1 MTFPQNLAS
10 DLFLAENDLDSI
22 EMIPLGGPEGDDADY
37 EIPENLPILPVRNTV
52 LFPGMVVPVTVGRQ
66 KSVRLV
72 KKAYKGNRIIG
83 VVAQANQQKDEPTPD
98 DLYRLGT
105 VAYIIKMI
113 TLPDGN
119 ITIIIQGKKRFEIG
133 KITQEDPFMTANVR
147 PIDDV
152 FLNSGKKEGK
162 ALIQTLKE
170 AAYKIL
176 RLNPEIPQEARI
188 ALDNIE
194 SPMFLVHF
202 LSSNI
207 NADVADKQRLL
218 EKTEGAQQAQLLL
231 EYMLKEVQLLE
242 LKREIQSKAS
252 LDLDQQQRDY
262 YLRQQMKVLQDELG
276 MDTPDRE
283 LDELRAK
290 AAKKN
295 WSKPIRDHFD
305 KELAKLQRSNPMAP
319 DYPITMNYIELMV
332 DLPWNEY
339 TKDNFDLKRAQKI
352 LDGDHFGLEKVK
364 ERIIEYLAVLKLK
377 TERIAEATAAQE
389 AAHEAAGTV
398 ALNGRSRDAKN
409 KAHSS
414 EAMKA
419 PILCLYGPPGVGKTS
434 LGRSIAK
441 ALGRKYSRMA
451 LGGVH
456 DEAEIRGHRK
466 TYIGAMPGKIIQNI
480 RKTGASNPVFIL
492 DEIDKVSS
500 DFRGDPSS
508 ALLEVLD
515 PEQNSTF
522 VDNYLDVEFDLS
534 KVLFIA
540 TANSL
545 DTIHPALRDRM
556 EIIDITGYTVE
567 EKVQIAKKYLVPK
580 QRKEHG
586 LKTKDLQI
594 DDKAVVKIVEGYTR
608 ESGVR
613 NLEQKIGAMV
623 RKIAKSIAMDE
634 PYEHHIRPTDVTRL
648 LGTEIFD
655 KDIYSDDDIAGIVT
669 GLAWTQVGGEIL
681 LIESSLSRG
690 KGALTLSGQLGDV
703 MKESAMTALSYLK
716 AHADDLGIDYRIF
729 NHYDLHVHVPAGA
742 VPKDG
747 PSAGITMVTS
757 MASIFTQR
765 KIRPFLAMTGEVT
778 LRGKVLPVGG
788 IKEKILAANRAG
800 VKEIILCTKNRKD
813 IEEINSAYIKDLTF
827 HYADTVGQVLDIAL
841 LPQTVSRPL
850 KFILP
855 EEKQEAEKVY

>member
-1 MTFPQNLAS
+1 MISEKELATRLMLADFDSDNL
-10 DLFLAENDLDSI
+10 EI
-22 EMIPLGGPEGDDADY
+22 VPLGSPEGLDEDY
-37 EIPENLPILPVRNTV
+37 ELPANLPILPVRNTV
-52 LFPGMVVPVTVGRQ
+52 LFPGMVIPVTVGRA
-66 KSVRLV
+66 KSIRLV

-83 VVAQANQQKDEPTPD
+83 VAAQLNQQKDEPTAD
-98 DLYRLGT
+98 DLYRFGT

-119 ITIIIQGKKRFEIG
+119 ITIIIQGKKRFEIQE
-133 KITQEDPFMTANVR
+133 ITQEEPFITAKVR
-147 PIDDV
+147 QIDDV
-152 FLNSGKKEGK
+152 FPSANTNKKEGK
-162 ALIQTLKE
+162 AMLQSLKD
-170 AAYKIL
+170 AAYKTL

-194 SPMFLVHF
+194 SPTFLLHF
-202 LSSNI
+202 LSSNL

-218 EKTEGAQQAQLLL
+218 ELTDGNQQASLLL
-231 EYMLKEVQLLE
+231 EYMLREVQLLE

-252 LDLDQQQRDY
+252 SDLDQQQRDY

-276 MDTPDRE
+276 MDNPDRE
-283 LDELRAK
+283 IDELRMK
-290 AAKKN
+290 ADRKK
-295 WSKPIRDHFD
+295 WPAEVRTHFD
-305 KELAKLQRSNPMAP
+305 KELNKLQRINPMAP
-319 DYPITMNYIELMV
+319 EYPVTMNYVELMV
-332 DLPWNEY
+332 DLPWSEY

-377 TERIAEATAAQE
+377 
-389 AAHEAAGTV
+389 
-398 ALNGRSRDAKN
+398 ND
-409 KAHSS
+409 
-414 EAMKA
+414 MKA

-434 LGRSIAK
+434 LGKSVAK

-480 RKTGASNPVFIL
+480 RKCGTANPVFIL

-522 VDNYLDVEFDLS
+522 MDNYLETEFDLS
-534 KVLFIA
+534 RVLFIA

-556 EIIDITGYTVE
+556 EIIDIAGYTVE
-567 EKVQIAKKYLVPK
+567 EKVQIAKKYLIPK
-580 QRKEHG
+580 QRKDHG
-586 LKTKDLQI
+586 LKPKDLVI
-594 DDKAVVKIVEGYTR
+594 EDKAILRIIEGYTR

-613 NLEQKIGAMV
+613 NLEQKIGALV
-623 RKIAKSIAMDE
+623 RKIAKSIAME
-634 PYEHHIRPTDVTRL
+634 EEYNHTVKATDISKM
-648 LGTEIFD
+648 LGAEIFD
-655 KDIYSDDDIAGIVT
+655 KELYADDDIAGIVT

-690 KGALTLSGQLGDV
+690 KGILTLSGQLGDV
-703 MKESAMTALSYLK
+703 MKESAVTALSYLK
-716 AHADDLGIDYRIF
+716 AHADDLGIDYRVF
-729 NHYDLHVHVPAGA
+729 NHYDLHIHIPAGA

-747 PSAGITMVTS
+747 PSAGITMLTS
-757 MASIFTQR
+757 MTSIYTQR
-765 KIRPFLAMTGEVT
+765 KVKPYLAMTGEVT

-800 VKEIILCTKNRKD
+800 IKEIILCSKNRKD
-813 IEEINSAYIKDLTF
+813 IEEINQSYIKDLTF
-827 HYADTVGQVLDIAL
+827 HYADTVDQVLNIAL
-841 LPQTVSRPL
+841 LPDQVGKPM
-850 KFILP
+850 KFVLP
-855 EEKQEAEKVY
+855 EEREYREVEKVY